1 MEQKVS
7 KIYSDFDSNR
17 KRIELKEEDEIEQ
30 QAITEILRSYL
41 SKCQDIY
48 YIIGFMA

>member
-17 KRIELKEEDEIEQ
+17 KKIELKEEDEIEQ
-30 QAITEILRSYL
+30 QAIKKLIQKLR
-41 SKCQDIY
+41 KK
-48 YIIGFMA
+48 